1 MAKGWTRATSRPVH
15 LPEMRL
21 EAFLEVALERLE
33 VGRAASANSHE
44 LNLHELARA
53 AGISHRAV
61 KRQFP
66 DQPALMA
73 WIAEAGWRRLIE
85 HILNETAGKTPDE
98 ASLVACGVALFLF
111 ARERPNL
118 FHVMT
123 DWRVDAEDEFPD
135 LAAAMANA
143 LGIFAQGFVGLGL
156 PPETAHER
164 AAVFLAAL
172 QGVTAQILHRQL
184 RMAPAKTRSFVADVC
199 KKLIKGLR

>member
-1 MAKGWTRATSRPVH
+1 
-15 LPEMRL
+15 L
-21 EAFLEVALERLE
+21 LEVALERLE
-33 VGRAASANSHE
+33 VDRAASANLRK

-53 AGISHRAV
+53 AGISHRTV
-61 KRQFP
+61 NRQFP
-66 DQPALMA
+66 DQPSLMA

-98 ASLVACGVALFLF
+98 ATLVACGVEFFLF
-111 ARERPNL
+111 ARGRPNL
-118 FHVMT
+118 FHLMM

-143 LGIFAQGFVGLGL
+143 LAIFAQGFTGLGL
-156 PPETAHER
+156 PPETARER

-184 RMAPAKTRSFVADVC
+184 RVAPAKTRSFVADVC
-199 KKLIKGLR
+199 KRLIKGLR